1 MSIATP
7 TQHDRNGGAGNDP
20 TLDTLVPRPSPWR
33 NRLIVGLAFLAL
45 AVVWWSPTVLRP
57 TIESRE
63 DGEAGTTYL
72 SPSPYFLTYLPV
84 SVDGWPDV
92 DVRSVAGPAGLR
104 VAGAWFVED
113 ARFDQADGVARGNG
127 DDPLVTLSRLFPD
140 LRLGAA
146 SALPQQVEPGSTPH
160 LVVLFEVVDCGA
172 VQTAAT
178 AIAPSIEVILR
189 TAVGTDVA
197 RRFEGFGLVLDPE
210 LIALAEP
217 CAAG

>member
-1 MSIATP
+1 MAITTP
-7 TQHDRNGGAGNDP
+7 AHDDRSADVENDP
-20 TLDTLVPRPSPWR
+20 TLDALVPRPSPWR
-33 NRLIVGLAFLAL
+33 NRLIVGLVLVAV
-45 AVVWWSPTVLRP
+45 AVVWWSPAVLRP
-57 TIESRE
+57 TIEPQG

-72 SPSPYFLTYLPV
+72 SSSPFFLTYLPV
-84 SVDGWPDV
+84 EVDGWPDV

-113 ARFDQADGVARGNG
+113 ARFDQADGVARADI

-140 LRLGAA
+140 LRLDAA
-146 SALPQQVEPGSTPH
+146 SALPQQVEPGSSAH

-178 AIAPSIEVILR
+178 AIAPSIEVTLR
-189 TAVGTDVA
+189 TAVGTDVR